1 MEEAEPKW
9 AEDAGREQ
17 DWGLNSNRGKLLS
30 CSCRLGLDGNPGS
43 NNSKKDSK
51 CGTRRA
57 RTRNRK
63 TPRNMS
69 EEVGATEEPWPGSLS
84 QGFQL

>member
-1 MEEAEPKW
+1 MEEAEPSTW

-43 NNSKKDSK
+43 NNSKIQNVGQEEQEP
-51 CGTRRA
+51 GT
-57 RTRNRK
+57 
-63 TPRNMS
+63 
-69 EEVGATEEPWPGSLS
+69 EQL
-84 QGFQL
+84 QGT